1 MEDKLLVLRCKRG
14 SRDALG
20 RIYEKYKS
28 SMTDSAG
35 RFSYST
41 WPEEHTILAEAPGYK
56 SQSKTITAEQFQSD
70 KFAAI
75 NFSLEKQ

>member
-1 MEDKLLVLRCKRG
+1 MEVKLLVLRCKRG
-14 SRDALG
+14 SKDALG

-35 RFSYST
+35 RFSHST
-41 WPEEHTILAEAPGYK
+41 WPEEHTIA
-56 SQSKTITAEQFQSD
+56 AEQLQSD